1 MAFDTEQPTILVV
14 EDNGLLRAEIAE
26 TLRSAGCRV
35 LEAPSGEAAVALI
48 RAAGAGIQVLVTDI
62 QLGGTLTGWDV
73 ADTAVSADQG
83 MAVIYVSGNTE
94 DKDRRVPRSRFI
106 AKPYRM
112 AEIVAACLQTFGS
125 RS

>member
-26 TLRSAGCRV
+26 ALRSAGCRV

-48 RAAGAGIQVLVTDI
+48 RSGAGIQMLITDI
-62 QLGGTLTGWDV
+62 QLGGNLTGSDV
-73 ADTAVSADQG
+73 GDTAVSADQG

>member
-1 MAFDTEQPTILVV
+1 MAFGTEQPTILVV

-26 TLRSAGCRV
+26 ALRSAGCRV
-35 LEAPSGEAAVALI
+35 LEAPSGEAAVSLI
-48 RAAGAGIQVLVTDI
+48 RSGTGIHVLVTDI
-62 QLGGTLTGWDV
+62 QLGGKLTGWDV

-83 MAVIYVSGNTE
+83 IAVVYVSGNTE
-94 DKDRRVPRSRFI
+94 DKDRRVPQSWFI

-112 AEIVAACLQTFGS
+112 AEIVAACLQTFGN